1 MKAESLSLKS
11 KRVNIKF
18 FIEDK
23 GTEEKNLS
31 SPRWENRIQQK
42 HICNSSSVMRQ

>member
-23 GTEEKNLS
+23 GTEEKNQDELDFTKIINFVLQGS
-31 SPRWENRIQQK
+31 ISRK
-42 HICNSSSVMRQ
+42 